1 MKGNSKYTSKLMD
14 ENGYIEWSKEE
25 NETWSL
31 LIKRQMKC
39 IKGKACDEFI
49 EGLDKLNLPMDK
61 IPQLKDVSAVMYENT
76 GWLCEAVPAL
86 ISFDKF
92 FDLLANKKFPVA
104 TFIRTKEDFDYLTEP
119 DIFHEIFGHCG
130 MLTNK
135 AFADYTHKLG
145 VLGLAASKED
155 RVYLAR
161 LYWFTIEFG
170 LMKKNDEIKIYGGGI
185 LSSPKETLHIYNK
198 ESKIY
203 DLNVL
208 DVFRTPYRI
217 DIIQPV
223 YHAINSID
231 DLFDISNMDLMS
243 LVEKAKKLGL
253 YKATFAP
260 KNKIAS

>member
-1 MKGNSKYTSKLMD
+1 MKGNTKYTSHILD
-14 ENGYIEWSKEE
+14 EKGYISWSKEE
-25 NETWSL
+25 NKTWSL

-76 GWLCEAVPAL
+76 GWVCEAVPAL

-92 FDLLANKKFPVA
+92 FELLANKKFPVA
-104 TFIRTKEDFDYLTEP
+104 TFIRRKEDFDYLTEP

-135 AFADYTHKLG
+135 AFAEFTHKFG
-145 VLGLAASKED
+145 VLGLGASKED

-185 LSSPKETLHIYNK
+185 LSSPKETLHIYNH

-203 DLNVL
+203 DLEVI

-217 DIIQPV
+217 DIIQPI
-223 YHAINSID
+223 YHAISSID

-243 LVEKAKKLGL
+243 LVQKAKKLGL
-253 YKATFAP
+253 YKALYAP
-260 KNKIAS
+260 KNNIAS

>member
-1 MKGNSKYTSKLMD
+1 MKGNTKYTSHILD
-14 ENGYIEWSKEE
+14 EKGYISWSKEE
-25 NETWSL
+25 NKTWSL

-76 GWLCEAVPAL
+76 GWVCEAVPAL

-92 FDLLANKKFPVA
+92 FELLANKKFPVS
-104 TFIRTKEDFDYLTEP
+104 TFIRRKEDFDYLTEP

-135 AFADYTHKLG
+135 AFAEFTHKFG
-145 VLGLAASKED
+145 VLGLGASKED

-185 LSSPKETLHIYNK
+185 LSSPKETLHIYNH

-203 DLNVL
+203 DLEVI

-217 DIIQPV
+217 DIIQPI
-223 YHAINSID
+223 YHAISSID

-243 LVEKAKKLGL
+243 LVQKAKKLGL
-253 YKATFAP
+253 YKALYAP
-260 KNKIAS
+260 KNNIAS

>member
-1 MKGNSKYTSKLMD
+1 MEKISKYTSRTMD
-14 ENGYIEWSKEE
+14 NNGYISWSKEE
-25 NETWSL
+25 NEIWSV
-31 LIKRQMKC
+31 LIKQQIEC

-49 EGLDKLNLPMDK
+49 EGLDKLNLPLDR
-61 IPQLKDVSAVMYENT
+61 IPQLGDVSKVLKENT
-76 GWLCEAVPAL
+76 GWSCEAVPAL

-135 AFADYTHKLG
+135 AFADYTHKFG
-145 VLGLAASKED
+145 QLGLKASKED

-170 LMKKNDEIKIYGGGI
+170 LMYQKDELKIYGGGI
-185 LSSPKETLHIYNK
+185 LSSPKETMHIYNNA
-198 ESKIY
+198 SKIY
-203 DLNVL
+203 DLEVV

-217 DIIQPV
+217 DIIQPI
-223 YHAINSID
+223 YHAIKGID
-231 DLFDISNMDLMS
+231 DLFDISNMDLMT

-253 YKATFAP
+253 YKASYPP
-260 KNKIAS
+260 KIKLAS